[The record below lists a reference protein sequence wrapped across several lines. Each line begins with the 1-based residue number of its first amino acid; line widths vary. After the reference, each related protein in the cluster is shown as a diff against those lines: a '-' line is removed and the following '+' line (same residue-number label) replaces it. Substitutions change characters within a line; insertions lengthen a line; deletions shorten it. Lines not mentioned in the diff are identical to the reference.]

1 MLRYRDIADHCR
13 QGVMDGEVLSDPS
26 LPRPPATCV
35 RNHARL
41 ANFRFRKGF
50 SWHWTSP
57 PGDNFPYT

>member
-1 MLRYRDIADHCR
+1 MLRYRDIPDHCR
-13 QGVMDGEVLSDPS
+13 QGVMDREVVGGP
-26 LPRPPATCV
+26 PRSRLRLRV

-41 ANFRFRKGF
+41 TNFGFREAP